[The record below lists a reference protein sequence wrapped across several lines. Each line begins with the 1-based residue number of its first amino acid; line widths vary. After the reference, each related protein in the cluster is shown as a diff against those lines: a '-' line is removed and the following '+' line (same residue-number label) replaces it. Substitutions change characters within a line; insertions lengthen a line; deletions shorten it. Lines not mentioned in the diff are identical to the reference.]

1 MANDWI
7 KSLSEEEIRNK
18 FTVINAEGA
27 IERLN
32 LTQEAIN

>member
-7 KSLSEEEIRNK
+7 KSMSVEEVRNK
-18 FTVINAEGA
+18 FTVKNADGTT
-27 IERLN
+27 ERLN